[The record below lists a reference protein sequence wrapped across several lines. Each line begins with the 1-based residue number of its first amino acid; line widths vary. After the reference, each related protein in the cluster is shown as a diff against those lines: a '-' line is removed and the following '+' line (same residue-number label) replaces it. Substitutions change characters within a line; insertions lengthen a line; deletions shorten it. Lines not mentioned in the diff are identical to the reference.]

1 MAEVTMN
8 DQERREAAVQQ
19 VAEARQQR
27 AAGRAAKGDQF
38 PPVEWFARTA
48 RHEADDWWPLICQ
61 AREDGRREAAEA
73 IEAMVTGKPGVPA
86 TWTDAL
92 HIAALRLARGAQPD
106 PCASCGS
113 TNHNGSTCFAC
124 GRSDGDET

>member
-73 IEAMVTGKPGVPA
+73 IEAEPA
-86 TWTDAL
+86 SGIRRQARDHYAN
-92 HIAALRLARGAQPD
+92 IARGAQPD
-106 PCASCGS
+106 EKER
-113 TNHNGSTCFAC
+113 T
-124 GRSDGDET
+124 DGQ